1 MTSTNHELKYE
12 EIAKL
17 AQRYLSLRPVVVLGT
32 GTTIPHGLPSMAALA
47 DKLLAIT
54 TDIPEGWEAFASRLG
69 YTKDLEQTL
78 QDVNIPQG
86 VLERLVR
93 ETWKFISDKDI
104 KFYQQLLVNRS
115 DFPLSDLF
123 AYLLRTAD
131 AHIRV
136 VTTNYDRV
144 AEYAANVVRAYAST
158 GITAGWIQR
167 FVSTSV
173 NNERMPAPGYEGQV
187 TILKVHGSL
196 DWFRDGTGELVAI
209 PLAQEV
215 PDGMTPL
222 IVTPGASKYREVQ
235 KDPFRTIMSVADDVL
250 KHAACYVCI
259 GYGFNDDDVQPILI
273 NRVKRENIPLVIIT
287 KTMTTQTRD
296 AFLAGPPRHFLFA
309 EEASEGTRVY
319 TPDTPGGVV
328 LPGIHVWRL
337 QDFMEMITGEE
348 GS

>member
-17 AQRYLSLRPVVVLGT
+17 AQHYLSLRPVIVLGT

-47 DKLLAIT
+47 DELLAIT
-54 TDIPEGWEAFASRLG
+54 TDIPEGWEEFASRLG
-69 YTKDLEQTL
+69 HTKDLEQTL
-78 QDVNIPQG
+78 HDVNIPQG

-104 KFYQQLLVNRS
+104 EFYQQLLVNRS

-144 AEYAANVVRAYAST
+144 AEYAANVVHAYAST
-158 GITAGWIQR
+158 GITAGWMQR

-173 NNERMPAPGYEGQV
+173 NNERMPAPGFEGQV

-250 KHAACYVCI
+250 RHAACYVCI

-287 KTMTTQTRD
+287 KMITAKARS
-296 AFLAGPPRHFLFA
+296 AFLADPPKSFLLI
-309 EEASEGTRVY
+309 EEAAGGTKIY
-319 TPDTPGGVV
+319 TPDDSDGVV
-328 LPGIHVWRL
+328 LHGAHVWQL
-337 QDFMEMITGEE
+337 QEFMKMITGEK
-348 GS
+348 GG